1 MKKFLVVLLISL
13 FCFIPVNAKEEK
25 YKIVSGDI
33 DTVGSEVCF
42 GTECFY
48 VIGNDGNNVKLFS
61 KYNLYAGYNCKS
73 GYKTS
78 CVAYGDEATGIQD
91 SSMSG
96 WIAGSG
102 SDNRNGVVAFT
113 DNIYWNDGTKIYD
126 EYGSS
131 YPIDIYN
138 SNSNLYSYVENYKS
152 YFLNNSV
159 PVIQARLIT
168 YDELIDL
175 KCKSGKCTNSYK
187 WLYTSAYWVGS
198 TVGNSV
204 VSMVNTNGLLN
215 YTSFDNQ
222 VSFGVRPV
230 IEVPIGYFSEKGI
243 FNGSIVKVSNSDG
256 VISNDDNSV
265 DVIFNDLEQE
275 VKYQTIIYNNTGKAL
290 YVNDIDVN
298 NLSYDFIE
306 FKLDKKSEN
315 MLVEPGGSSL
325 ITFYAKTLVKEG
337 AGKNLN
343 DKINI
348 NFILGDKALNPNTF
362 SNLLEIILLGL
373 LFVGTVYFI
382 CKKKNRKSISI
393 ALMICI
399 SFGIIY
405 ASAADDNSVTLVG
418 NIKYVSQNVMETTGT
433 TIEDGVVDY
442 SNSKDV
448 WTYFDFV
455 KNIEIM
461 SSITEIDE
469 YVKKVDLSVNNDNK
483 VIGYIVENDDKK
495 VPYDL
500 IIMSRGAVIANEDS
514 SFLFS
519 FPNVESI
526 KGLSNIDFS
535 STKNMKGMFVGN
547 KKLENISIDDIDM
560 GNVTDASYMFF
571 ECDNLE
577 VEKDKLNID
586 EDANVKFMFNTYL
599 YDTIGLDAVSDADKK
614 FGSQNNKVIE
624 NGKFIYNESKDDDY
638 PIYYYR
644 GNVTNNNVIFGN
656 YCWKIVRT
664 TETGGTKLLYNG
676 VPVNGVCNNTGEDTE
691 IANVSYNEGGKALA
705 NHGYMYGEVIGT
717 KSIGVSVGTIYG
729 NDVKYENGKYILQD
743 TFKSSNGWATDKD
756 TIASKYHYTCASSSS
771 STCSS
776 VYYITSFNFDTY
788 PVAVTLTGGDTY
800 VDFIN
805 KSFSNDNDS
814 IAKSTIDNWFK
825 DNMTIYSSDLEDTVW
840 CNDRSMFGGPL
851 AGKNVDSSINTDTR
865 FNSYK
870 FYYGNNPERPN
881 LECPNIDDSFTV
893 DKKNGNGKLTYPV
906 GLLTASEVI
915 IGGIKDSNS
924 YLNAGTYF
932 WTMTPGYYGNSVYS
946 FHFGAGYN
954 FMLFM
959 HSADK
964 KHSIRPAVS
973 LKNTTLIVDGD
984 GTVNSPYIVKKIEK

>member
-1 MKKFLVVLLISL
+1 MKKKLLL
-13 FCFIPVNAKEEK
+13 FILLLMFFIPVNAKEDK
-25 YKIVSGDI
+25 YKIVSGDLE
-33 DTVGSEVCF
+33 TVGSEICF
-42 GTECFY
+42 DTECFY
-48 VIGNDGNNVKLFS
+48 VLGNDGNKISMLA
-61 KYNLYAGYNCKS
+61 KYNLYVGGEGYWIEW
-73 GYKTS
+73 TP
-78 CVAYGDEATGIQD
+78 YGDEATNLQD
-91 SSMSG
+91 KTATGKDYPRTKSTVFSKGNISY
-96 WIAGSG
+96 WDSLEFGSYVYDER
-102 SDNRNGVVAFT
+102 SLLYKYVEKYKSILNNMGVVVL
-113 DNIYWNDGTKIYD
+113 
-126 EYGSS
+126 E
-131 YPIDIYN
+131 
-138 SNSNLYSYVENYKS
+138 
-152 YFLNNSV
+152 
-159 PVIQARLIT
+159 ARLLNFEEFLSFNC
-168 YDELIDL
+168 DSKCNNAPSWL
-175 KCKSGKCTNSYK
+175 KST
-187 WLYTSAYWVGS
+187 AYWTGFAIDDVDVFIIEPNWVGDAYDLVF
-198 TVGNSV
+198 T
-204 VSMVNTNGLLN
+204 T
-215 YTSFDNQ
+215 
-222 VSFGVRPV
+222 GVRPV
-230 IEVPIGYFSEKGI
+230 IEVPVEYFSEKGI
-243 FNGSIVKVSNSDG
+243 FNGSVLKVSNSDG

-275 VKYQTIIYNNTGKAL
+275 VKYQTIIYNNTDKAV

-348 NFILGDKALNPNTF
+348 NFILGDKALNPGTF
-362 SNLLEIILLGL
+362 SNILEILLL
-373 LFVGTVYFI
+373 IILFVGTVYFI
-382 CKKKNRKSISI
+382 SKKKNRKSISI

-433 TIEDGVVDY
+433 TMNKGEVDY

-461 SSITEIDE
+461 SSITDIDE
-469 YVKKVDLSVNNDNK
+469 YVKKIDLSINNDNK
-483 VIGYIVENDDKK
+483 VIGYIVENADKK

-547 KKLENISIDDIDM
+547 KKLENISTDDIDM

-571 ECDNLE
+571 ECDNLD
-577 VEKDKLNID
+577 VEKEDLKID

-788 PVAVTLTGGDTY
+788 PVAVILTGGDTY
-800 VDFIN
+800 EDFIN

-851 AGKNVDSSINTDTR
+851 AGKNVDSSVKTDTY

-881 LECPNIDDSFTV
+881 LECPNVDDSFTV

-959 HSADK
+959 HSADT

>member
-1 MKKFLVVLLISL
+1 MKRKLLFFIL
-13 FCFIPVNAKEEK
+13 LLMFFIPVNAKEEK
-25 YKIVSGDI
+25 YKIVSGDLE
-33 DTVGSEVCF
+33 TVGSEICF
-42 GTECFY
+42 DTECFY
-48 VIGNDGNNVKLFS
+48 VLGNDGNKISMLA
-61 KYNLYAGYNCKS
+61 KYNLYVGGEGYWIEW
-73 GYKTS
+73 TP
-78 CVAYGDEATGIQD
+78 YGDEATNLQD
-91 SSMSG
+91 KTATGKDYPRTKSTVFSKGNISY
-96 WIAGSG
+96 WDSLEFGSYVYDER
-102 SDNRNGVVAFT
+102 SLLYKYVEKYKSILNNMGVVVL
-113 DNIYWNDGTKIYD
+113 
-126 EYGSS
+126 E
-131 YPIDIYN
+131 
-138 SNSNLYSYVENYKS
+138 
-152 YFLNNSV
+152 
-159 PVIQARLIT
+159 ARLLNFEEFLSFNC
-168 YDELIDL
+168 DSKCNNAPSWL
-175 KCKSGKCTNSYK
+175 KST
-187 WLYTSAYWVGS
+187 AYWTGFAIDDVDVFIIEPNWVGDAYDLVF
-198 TVGNSV
+198 T
-204 VSMVNTNGLLN
+204 T
-215 YTSFDNQ
+215 
-222 VSFGVRPV
+222 GVRPV
-230 IEVPIGYFSEKGI
+230 IEVPVEYFSEKGI
-243 FNGSIVKVSNSDG
+243 FNGSVLKVSNSDG
-256 VISNDDNSV
+256 VISNDDKSV

-275 VKYQTIIYNNTGKAL
+275 VKYQTIIYNNTDKAL

-362 SNLLEIILLGL
+362 SNLLEIILLII

-382 CKKKNRKSISI
+382 SKKKNRKSISI

-433 TIEDGVVDY
+433 TMNKGVVDY
-442 SNSKDV
+442 SNSKDI

-461 SSITEIDE
+461 SSINEIDE
-469 YVKKVDLSVNNDNK
+469 YVEKVDLSVNNDNK
-483 VIGYIVENDDKK
+483 VIGYLVENDDKK

-535 STKNMKGMFVGN
+535 STRNMKGMFVGN
-547 KKLENISIDDIDM
+547 KKLENISIDNIDM

-571 ECDNLE
+571 ECDNLD
-577 VEKDKLNID
+577 VEKTKLNID

-599 YDTIGLDAVSDADKK
+599 YDTIGLDAISDAGKK
-614 FGSQNNKVIE
+614 FSSHSTTVKE
-624 NGKFIYNESKDDDY
+624 NGTFLYNETKDDDY

-870 FYYGNNPERPN
+870 FYYGDKPERPN
-881 LECPNIDDSFTV
+881 LECPNVDDSFTV

-954 FMLFM
+954 FILFM
-959 HSADK
+959 HSANNN
-964 KHSIRPAVS
+964 HSIRPAVS